1 MTESESRVSPNTDQ
15 DTVFVVDDEEDMILL
30 YEGILEDKYNVRT
43 ATSGPEALQKIDCSV
58 DAVLL
63 DRTMP
68 EMSGDEV
75 LGILR
80 EEGLDVQ
87 IAMVTS
93 VKPTEEVVDIPF
105 DGYMTKPITGNEVL
119 GLVNT
124 LMTRKEYHR
133 ASQEF
138 FRCVSKI
145 AALEEGRCESSD
157 KHEKLTN
164 RSVELREQI
173 NSILDEVTPEKSA
186 NQCS

>member
-1 MTESESRVSPNTDQ
+1 MTDSETRISTEVGQN
-15 DTVFVVDDEEDMILL
+15 TVFVVDDEEDMVLL
-30 YEGILEDKYNVRT
+30 YEGILGDEYHVRT

-80 EEGLDVQ
+80 EEGLSVQ

-93 VKPTEEVVDIPF
+93 VKPTEEVVDLPF
-105 DGYMTKPITGNEVL
+105 DGYMTKPITGSEVL

-133 ASQEF
+133 ASQEL
-138 FRCVSKI
+138 FRCVSKKTTLEKADCGDSDEYEDLVNEI
-145 AALEEGRCESSD
+145 A
-157 KHEKLTN
+157 
-164 RSVELREQI
+164 ELQERI
-173 NSILDEVTPEKSA
+173 TSILDDICPTSPT
-186 NQCS
+186 

>member
-1 MTESESRVSPNTDQ
+1 MTKPEAHVNANTDR

-30 YEGILEDKYNVRT
+30 YEGILGDEYNVQT

-87 IAMVTS
+87 VAMVTS
-93 VKPTEEVVDIPF
+93 VKPTEEVVDLAF
-105 DGYMTKPITGNEVL
+105 DGYMTKPITGSEVL

-133 ASQEF
+133 ASQEL
-138 FRCVSKI
+138 FRCVSKKT
-145 AALEEGRCESSD
+145 ALEKADCDSSD
-157 KHEKLTN
+157 EYEELADEIA
-164 RSVELREQI
+164 ELREHIQ
-173 NSILDEVTPEKSA
+173 SILNDISPASP
-186 NQCS
+186 S

>member
-1 MTESESRVSPNTDQ
+1 MTDSETRVSTDTDQ
-15 DTVFVVDDEEDMILL
+15 ETVFVVDDEEDIILF
-30 YEGILEDKYNVRT
+30 YKGILEDEYHVRA

-58 DAVLL
+58 DVVLL

-68 EMSGDEV
+68 EMSGDEL

-105 DGYMTKPITGNEVL
+105 DGYMTKPVTGNEVL

-133 ASQEF
+133 ASQEL
-138 FRCVSKI
+138 FRCVSKKT
-145 AALEEGRCESSD
+145 ALEEANCDSSG
-157 KHEKLTN
+157 EYEEL
-164 RSVELREQI
+164 VGEIAELREHIQ
-173 NSILDEVTPEKSA
+173 SILNDISPASP
-186 NQCS
+186 S